1 VVLVGALVLIWVVSP
16 TERKRRDLVE
26 RLEPGDSTSRVEELL
41 GSAGTRC
48 PVGSLA
54 HLERSFPPGWPGAS
68 TQTAIQALAR
78 RTTERWVYPLSSRHR
93 SECSPVDGVT
103 ELGVGGDGR
112 IVWYVAI
119 TGKTTLILPDD
130 LTPAGP
136 EGSTGP

>member
-1 VVLVGALVLIWVVSP
+1 VVLVGALALIWVVSP

-26 RLEPGDSTSRVEELL
+26 RLEPGDSTPRVEELL
-41 GSAGTRC
+41 GSAGTQC
-48 PVGSLA
+48 PVGTLA
-54 HLERSFPPGWPGAS
+54 HLEKSFPTGWPGAS

-78 RTTERWVYPLSSRHR
+78 RTAQRWVYPLSSRHHAG
-93 SECSPVDGVT
+93 CTPADGVT
-103 ELGVGGDGR
+103 ELGVGSDGR

-119 TGKTTLILPDD
+119 TGKTSVTLPND